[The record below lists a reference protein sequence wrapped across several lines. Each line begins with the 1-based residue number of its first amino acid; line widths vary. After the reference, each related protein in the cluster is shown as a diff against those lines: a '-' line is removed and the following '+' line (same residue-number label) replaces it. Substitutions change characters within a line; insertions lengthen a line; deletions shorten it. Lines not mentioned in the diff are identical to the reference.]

1 MGIWHIKLC
10 KLAFRAR
17 ESEWH
22 CTLQSSSATGTETS
36 LKLKEGMWGSDLP
49 LEPGHLQLVWFVKLG
64 REILG
69 DGHLQHLI
77 HIWGLKNRVSF
88 VFLNSPITL
97 IHFSLILF
105 IIILFIIEAI

>member
-49 LEPGHLQLVWFVKLG
+49 LIEP
-64 REILG
+64 
-69 DGHLQHLI
+69 
-77 HIWGLKNRVSF
+77 
-88 VFLNSPITL
+88 
-97 IHFSLILF
+97 
-105 IIILFIIEAI
+105 